1 MCEFCVWILGVDGR
15 SRYLY
20 NVLGRYLCILS
31 ALSVHNRYLLLTVN
45 FFVADPRLVCVWFSD
60 HWNYVFH
67 NFFIHLFK
75 EMYICISI
83 IISCYTV
90 QVCNSMSHII

>member
-31 ALSVHNRYLLLTVN
+31 ALSVQSISASHRKFLCGRSATC
-45 FFVADPRLVCVWFSD
+45 VCV
-60 HWNYVFH
+60 VFGP
-67 NFFIHLFK
+67 L
-75 EMYICISI
+75 ELCLP
-83 IISCYTV
+83 
-90 QVCNSMSHII
+90 